1 MVLRNFTQISYSGC
15 QRQSSAPVPNSG
27 SHVIHLNLYSE
38 KGHARKV
45 RVSFVTVFL
54 HKDGWGSGNKALGY
68 FFFSLVALFVTAG
81 AVRSRNLITFKFG
94 AFI

>member
-1 MVLRNFTQISYSGC
+1 MVLRNFTQISYNGC

-45 RVSFVTVFL
+45 RVSFVMVFL

-81 AVRSRNLITFKFG
+81 AVRSRNLITFKFC